1 MKLYFSL
8 IVLLFISSCS
18 PKKKLEQIDS
28 SLRYASLLSIIK
40 HKHYTEVQVIN
51 PDNNRVHKKY
61 GLSAKLSQIPKN
73 KDLIPIKTPITSII
87 TLAGTDIG
95 MLAKLNCSNKIKGIA
110 NPKYVYNQ
118 TVRQNS
124 QKGFITSFS
133 DINQLNPEKV
143 LPIANMITYSGF
155 GTPIAQEEKLNK
167 LGINCV
173 PVYDWREN
181 HPLGKAEWI
190 KLYGLLFDK
199 EKEASDYFLKI
210 EKAYKKLKKQVA
222 NIQSKPS
229 VLSGSMI
236 GDTWFMPAAQS
247 FNANLISD
255 AQGDFVGKTKK
266 GTGSSTFT
274 LEEVFSKFKSA
285 QIWINPMFD
294 RKSTL
299 LQANKK
305 YQYFDAFKQNEIYC
319 YSHKMNYFWENSA
332 IEPHKVLSDL
342 IQIFHK
348 GQIPKKKLYF
358 YRKIKE

>member
-1 MKLYFSL
+1 MRLSL
-8 IVLLFISSCS
+8 SLFLLLLFTNCTQ
-18 PKKKLEQIDS
+18 KKNYKTVDSKLS
-28 SLRYASLLSIIK
+28 YASLLSIIK
-40 HKHYTEVQVIN
+40 YDHYTEVQLIN
-51 PDNNRVHKKY
+51 PDNNSIHKKY
-61 GLSAKLSQIPKN
+61 GLSNQIKN
-73 KDLIPIKTPITSII
+73 IPPNQGLIPIKIPISSII

-95 MLAKLNCSNKIKGIA
+95 MLAKLNCSHNIKGIT

-118 TVRQNS
+118 TVRQKA
-124 QKGFITSFS
+124 QKGLITSFS

-143 LPIANMITYSGF
+143 LPIANIITYSGF

-167 LGINCV
+167 LGINCI

-190 KLYGLLFDK
+190 KLYGLLFNK
-199 EKEASDYFLKI
+199 EKEASNYFLEV
-210 EKAYKKLKKQVA
+210 EKAYKKLKKQVVT
-222 NIQSKPS
+222 IKSKPN

-247 FNANLISD
+247 FNANLIAD
-255 AQGDFVGKTKK
+255 AKGDFVGKSKK
-266 GTGSSTFT
+266 GTGSSSFT
-274 LEEVFSKFKSA
+274 LEEVFVKFRSA

-299 LQANKK
+299 LQANQK

-358 YRKIKE
+358 YKKIK